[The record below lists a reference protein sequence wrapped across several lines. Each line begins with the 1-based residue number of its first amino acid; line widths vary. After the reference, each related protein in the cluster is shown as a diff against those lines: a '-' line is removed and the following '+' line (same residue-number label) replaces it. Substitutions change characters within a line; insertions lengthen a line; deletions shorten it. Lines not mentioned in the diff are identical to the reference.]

1 MKHNPLRAHPVG
13 GAGGLEKVADAS
25 RPHLR
30 LAAGAVDEVGG
41 VHRHQNIVFRASAR
55 WRGRPPRPGV
65 RRDPSVFKGVKALGV
80 QPGGRLGAALKAF
93 VVEPPAVAGG
103 TDPHQ
108 FFLSGAAFS
117 ASLSFS
123 MARFSMRET

>member
-1 MKHNPLRAHPVG
+1 LGEQASRPCAD
-13 GAGGLEKVADAS
+13 GAGG
-25 RPHLR
+25 R
-30 LAAGAVDEVGG
+30 LAQVYAAT
-41 VHRHQNIVFRASAR
+41 HR
-55 WRGRPPRPGV
+55 
-65 RRDPSVFKGVKALGV
+65 VFKGVKALGV